1 MENSTKLVPALCTQ
15 CGGTV
20 EVDTANESGKCPYC
34 GTEFLIEKAVNNYNV
49 KHATI
54 EHVDSVT
61 IDTSGAVKDVLSFV
75 GDQMKQ
81 SRQERRE
88 AKAAEREHQKKMDA
102 AFMGMMKYMFIGMF
116 AFAIVAFIVLQFTS

>member
-1 MENSTKLVPALCTQ
+1 MENNAKLVPALCTQ

-20 EVDTANESGKCPYC
+20 EVDTANDIAKCPFC
-34 GTEFLIEKAVNNYNV
+34 GTEFIIEKAVNNYNV
-49 KHATI
+49 QHAKI
-54 EHVDSVT
+54 EHADNVT
-61 IDTSGAVKDVLSFV
+61 IDTKGALKDVLSFV

-88 AKAAEREHQKKMDA
+88 ARAAEREHQKKMDA